1 MEFVNRVGREKGGVC
16 IYVTNKVKYK
26 TRKDLCIANSNYE
39 ACFIEIEKKN
49 AKNILVGV
57 VYRAHTSIDDF
68 TIDIDKIFDKINSEN
83 KITYVMGDF
92 NIELLKDDT
101 DRRIHDYIDLIYSY
115 SFIPTI
121 YKPTRITETTAT
133 LIDNI
138 LTNCDSVQI
147 LVIICQ
153 RHW

>member
-26 TRKDLCIANSNYE
+26 TRKDLCIANANYE
-39 ACFIEIEKKN
+39 SCFIEIERKN

-83 KITYVMGDF
+83 KITNVMGDF
-92 NIELLKDDT
+92 NIDLLKDDT

-121 YKPTRITETTAT
+121 KPTRITETTRGLNARR
-133 LIDNI
+133 
-138 LTNCDSVQI
+138 S
-147 LVIICQ
+147 
-153 RHW
+153 